1 MLAASEDKMEVQKEH
16 VNIEFFDEASIENLI
31 TCLHYK
37 MDKIIFI
44 GYKKYMTGDKKRI
57 AEDFLKK
64 RCNVKKVDYKNVNEY
79 NPKEILG
86 VLEQVL
92 EEERANL
99 CYFDLT
105 GGEDLILAAM
115 GMLSE
120 GYQIPLHK
128 YDVEHEKL
136 YNRCR
141 VSFGTCY
148 LL

>member
-1 MLAASEDKMEVQKEH
+1 MLAASEDKMEVQ
-16 VNIEFFDEASIENLI
+16 N
-31 TCLHYK
+31 
-37 MDKIIFI
+37 
-44 GYKKYMTGDKKRI
+44 
-57 AEDFLKK
+57 
-64 RCNVKKVDYKNVNEY
+64 YKNVNEY

-120 GYQIPLHK
+120 RYQIPLHK